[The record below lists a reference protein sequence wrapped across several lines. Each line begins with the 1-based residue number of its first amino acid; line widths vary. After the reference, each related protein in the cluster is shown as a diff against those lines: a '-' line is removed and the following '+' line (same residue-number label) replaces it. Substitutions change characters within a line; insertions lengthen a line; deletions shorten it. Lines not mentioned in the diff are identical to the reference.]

1 LARRVPVFLGFPP
14 WLVMEKKWGEWE
26 RNGSVAAAPNPK
38 TSAPIGPQLAMIE
51 SWPEPAP
58 PLEPLATS
66 VTADSGQPHRSL
78 EELSK
83 ERGTLRGQHPSCKGV
98 TMVSFSAAVRS
109 CAAAPVF
116 GVGKE
121 RIVATAIWQPDA
133 TALDLPAPA
142 VFLYSAQA
150 VHTAAMTSGGNEMT
164 WRSCKDKLRKWIKAN
179 RGGFWM
185 PPDREPKA
193 GSVVAAHSHLLTLS
207 HSQTLTLS
215 HSVTLILSH
224 SLTLALSH
232 SQTLALSH
240 TLTLTLTLALAAG
253 G

>member
-1 LARRVPVFLGFPP
+1 
-14 WLVMEKKWGEWE
+14 MEKKWGDWE
-26 RNGSVAAAPNPK
+26 RNGSVAAMPNPK
-38 TSAPIGPQLAMIE
+38 TSAPIGPQLALIE

-58 PLEPLATS
+58 PLEQPATS
-66 VTADSGQPHRSL
+66 AIADAGPPPPTL
-78 EELSK
+78 EQLSK
-83 ERGTLRGQHPSCKGV
+83 ERGILRGQHPSCQGV

-109 CAAAPVF
+109 SAAAPVF

-133 TALDLPAPA
+133 TALDPPAPA

-150 VHTAAMTSGGNEMT
+150 VHTAAMTSGGTEMT

-193 GSVVAAHSHLLTLS
+193 GSVVADHVLLN
-207 HSQTLTLS
+207 
-215 HSVTLILSH
+215 SVTACHILVECGKPY
-224 SLTLALSH
+224 TLNPKPYTLNPKLS
-232 SQTLALSH
+232 TLNPELSD
-240 TLTLTLTLALAAG
+240 TQKSP
-253 G
+253 